1 MTKTDRDILRD
12 IPQLKTTP
20 FDVADGYFDQL
31 KQDLKAVRTPDVT
44 RVIPWKKT
52 IAYTAVA
59 ATFALLVAT
68 GALFLD
74 KVSRSDFTEED
85 YIVFSSSSTNILYYE
100 YDEYFADAEN
110 IASDDIAEYLIY
122 TGETIES
129 IESNE

>member
-20 FDVADGYFDQL
+20 FDVPDGYFDQL